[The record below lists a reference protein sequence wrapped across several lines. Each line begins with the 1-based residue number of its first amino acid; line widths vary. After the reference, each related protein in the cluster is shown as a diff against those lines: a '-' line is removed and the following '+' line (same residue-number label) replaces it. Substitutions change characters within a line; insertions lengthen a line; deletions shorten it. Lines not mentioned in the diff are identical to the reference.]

1 MTTLP
6 ELCEQLFQYVCRLSR
21 SARKGVAL
29 DAGLV
34 RSDVRALMG
43 ELGSRARGE
52 TGMTVLVDD
61 VRVALALFVDE
72 TVRTSVPG
80 VGESW
85 GSIADEMEG
94 FEVDPSRFFQTMED
108 ALGDMSQ
115 GGLQRVETLQ
125 ICLGLGF
132 TGGRTPGEV
141 ASLIERA
148 GERLGGRMDADP
160 MARVCPEA
168 YEHVDTSDL
177 IQPAGRSVVGIGVAL
192 VALIVVVVVGN
203 ALIYKNASGELRA
216 ALRGIEHAIGAD

>member
-1 MTTLP
+1 MTSLP
-6 ELCEQLFQYVCRLSR
+6 ELCEPLFQYVCRLSR

-43 ELGSRARGE
+43 ELGTRARSE
-52 TGMTVLVDD
+52 SGMSGLADE
-61 VRVALALFVDE
+61 VRVPLALFIDE
-72 TVRTSVPG
+72 TVRTSVEG

-85 GSIADEMEG
+85 GSVADEIEG
-94 FEVDPSRFFQTMED
+94 FEVDPARFFQAMEE

-115 GGLQRVETLQ
+115 GGLQRVEVLQ
-125 ICLGLGF
+125 TCLGLGF

-141 ASLIERA
+141 AGMIERA

-160 MARVCPEA
+160 MARVCPET

-177 IQPAGRSVVGIGVAL
+177 IQPAGRSVIGIGVAL
-192 VALIVVVVVGN
+192 VVLILVVVVGN
-203 ALIYKNASGELRA
+203 AVIYKNVSGELRS
-216 ALRGIEHAIGAD
+216 ALRGIERAIGSE